1 MRDNSALGS
10 RIPAL
15 RLHSVVSRVA
25 TWVRPADDAC
35 ELPLV
40 HRLAIV
46 YLMLPMVI
54 WLAGWFEWWLGIPAA
69 LLLAAAVWQ
78 ALCGSWRPS
87 FTVAAVGVAAAA
99 ACWVM
104 LTPAGGVFD
113 IDLPDWTE
121 HQTTLLDLV
130 RYPWPTFLH
139 DPFRVYVPEEVH
151 SFPLLRYYLGYYMT
165 PGLAGHWLGP
175 SVLNWAVPL
184 WTWLGVALI
193 LRMFTRERRGWGAA
207 IAVLIFVFFSGMD
220 IMRVILTEGWTWFDP
235 SIEWD
240 GLPGIVVGVDHIE
253 WLGLWDVYMQ
263 YTSNMTALM
272 WSPQHFI
279 PAGLYVFLILQLRGH
294 RRFLAVS
301 GVLLAAAPFWSTFVA
316 VGLLPLIAALLWKN
330 GIRTFLR
337 WPNLMLAVPLAALT
351 ALYLTSGQ
359 TDFPREWIWERYE
372 WSLLARW
379 APMFYLSE
387 FLLLTALLWVLRPN
401 LRREPFF
408 IACAATLILLP
419 LYHYGLDN
427 TLALRASLPSLLLLC
442 WYCTETISE
451 HGRTKT
457 HTRRGKKYSLG
468 IACMA
473 VILAIGSVTAL
484 VDLARATNNDSW
496 LRYDV
501 RYADSGYTTLL
512 LGQQQNRENT
522 AYDIPNTLRLLL
534 DEDDIHPIHE
544 RRGELLAQSTFDVY
558 LEENHLVLVKDD
570 CKEDEPRR
578 FFLYTIPANQDDLPV
593 ETRALGLDYSEFSR
607 SMRFLRT
614 ESRPTSAGT
623 CVVRLPMPQY
633 AVAGFRVGQ
642 WAQDG
647 SMGWEAS
654 DNFDVQAGPLYR
666 SLTSGEPIIRSHF
679 DVYLSEN
686 RLVYVKEPCAW
697 ADTEHR
703 FFLHVSPLDDADLP
717 DERRVYGFDGLDFDF
732 GKYGILFDDWC
743 TAVRSLPDYGI
754 AKVATGQFTGEGE
767 VWRDMYAFLSDG
779 DIYRSLTSGEP
790 VIRSQF
796 DVYLTENRLV
806 YVKEPCAWADT
817 EHRFFLH
824 VSPLDDADLPSE
836 RREYGFDNLDFDFG
850 SYGFLIDDRC
860 ATVRSLPDYDI
871 AKIATGQFTA
881 EGEVWRDVYAFPV
894 GESE

>member
-1 MRDNSALGS
+1 MAGCVRFPCWRERVDLSYAVLREEREYKCIIPPCEGNETPVVRSHLDEWSAGMRDNSALGS

-193 LRMFTRERRGWGAA
+193 LRMFTRERRGWGIALAA
-207 IAVLIFVFFSGMD
+207 AVIIFFSGMD
-220 IMRVILTEGWTWFDP
+220 ILRMMLTG
-235 SIEWD
+235 EWRLIDVQVERD
-240 GLPGIVVGVDHIE
+240 GLPGIGVGVDHLE
-253 WLGLWDVYMQ
+253 WLGLWGVATQ
-263 YTSNMTALM
+263 YSSNMTALM

-279 PAGLYVFLILQLRGH
+279 PAGLYVLLMLQLRGH

-330 GIRTFLR
+330 GVRPFLR
-337 WPNLMLAVPLAALT
+337 WPNLILAVPLAALT

-408 IACAATLILLP
+408 IACIATLLLLP
-419 LYHYGLDN
+419 LYYFGYRGDLG
-427 TLALRASLPSLLLLC
+427 LRASLPSLLLLC
-442 WYCTETISE
+442 WYCAETIAERVHIRSG
-451 HGRTKT
+451 GRGG
-457 HTRRGKKYSLG
+457 RRYSVG
-468 IACMA
+468 IACMVA
-473 VILAIGSVTAL
+473 VLALGSATAL
-484 VDLARATNNDSW
+484 VELARATNNDSW

-512 LGQQQNRENT
+512 RRKTRRPENV
-522 AYDIPNTLRLLL
+522 AYDISNTLRALLNEN
-534 DEDDIHPIHE
+534 DAYE
-544 RRGELLAQSTFDVY
+544 RKGELLAQSTFDVY

-570 CKEDEPRR
+570 CKEDEPSR
-578 FFLYTIPANQDDLPV
+578 FFLYTIPASQDDLPP

-623 CVVRLPMPQY
+623 CVVRLPMPRY
-633 AVAGFRVGQ
+633 AVAGFRVVQ
-642 WAQDG
+642 LAQDG
-647 SMGWEAS
+647 SMGWKTSYNVSQSSQDDSAGWEAS
-654 DNFDVQAGPLYR
+654 DNFDTQVGPLYR
-666 SLTSGEPIIRSHF
+666 SLTSGEPIIRSQF
-679 DVYLSEN
+679 DVYLAEN

-703 FFLHVSPLDDADLP
+703 FFLHVSPLDDTDLP
-717 DERRVYGFDGLDFDF
+717 DDRRV
-732 GKYGILFDDWC
+732 
-743 TAVRSLPDYGI
+743 
-754 AKVATGQFTGEGE
+754 
-767 VWRDMYAFLSDG
+767 
-779 DIYRSLTSGEP
+779 
-790 VIRSQF
+790 
-796 DVYLTENRLV
+796 
-806 YVKEPCAWADT
+806 
-817 EHRFFLH
+817 
-824 VSPLDDADLPSE
+824 
-836 RREYGFDNLDFDFG
+836 YGFDNLDFDFG
-850 SYGFLIDDRC
+850 KYGVLFDEWC
-860 ATVRSLPDYDI
+860 AAVRPLPDYGI
-871 AKIATGQFTA
+871 AKIATGQFTD
-881 EGEVWRDVYAFPV
+881 EGELWRDMYPFPV
-894 GESE
+894 HESE

>member
-1 MRDNSALGS
+1 MRGNSALGS
-10 RIPAL
+10 RIPTL
-15 RLHSVVSRVA
+15 RLAPVVSRVA
-25 TWVRPADDAC
+25 AWVRPADDAH

-46 YLMLPMVI
+46 YLMLPVII
-54 WLAGWFEWWLGIPAA
+54 WLVGWFEWWLGVPAA
-69 LLLAAAVWQ
+69 LLAAAFWQ

-87 FTVAAVGVAAAA
+87 FTAAAVGVAAVA
-99 ACWVM
+99 ACWVI

-113 IDLPDWTE
+113 TDWTDWIE

-130 RYPWPTFLH
+130 RYPWPTFLQ
-139 DPFRVYVPEEVH
+139 DPLRAYVPEEVY
-151 SFPLLRYYLGYYMT
+151 SPPLLRYYLGYFMT

-175 SVLNWAVPL
+175 AALNWAVPI

-207 IAVLIFVFFSGMD
+207 IAVLVFVFFSGMD
-220 IMRVILTEGWTWFDP
+220 IMRVILTDGWAWFDL

-253 WLGLWDVYMQ
+253 WLGLWDVYTQ
-263 YTSNMTALM
+263 YSSNMTALM
-272 WSPQHFI
+272 WSPHHFI
-279 PAGLYVFLILQLRGH
+279 SAGLYVLLMLQLRGH

-330 GIRTFLR
+330 GVRPFLR
-337 WPNLMLAVPLAALT
+337 WPNLMLAVPLVALT

-387 FLLLTALLWVLRPN
+387 FLLLTALLWVLRPD

-408 IACAATLILLP
+408 IACAATLLLLP
-419 LYHYGLDN
+419 LYHYGWDN
-427 TLALRASLPSLLLLC
+427 ILSLRASLPSLLLLC
-442 WYCTETISE
+442 WYCTETMSE
-451 HGRTKT
+451 HGATRTY
-457 HTRRGKKYSLG
+457 TRRGKKYSLG

-473 VILAIGSVTAL
+473 AILAIGSVTAL
-484 VDLARATNNDSW
+484 VELARATNNDSR

-501 RYADSGYTTLL
+501 RYADSGHTTLL
-512 LGQQQNRENT
+512 RRPIRHPEIV
-522 AYDIPNTLRLLL
+522 AYDISNMLRALL
-534 DEDDIHPIHE
+534 DENDTYE
-544 RRGELLAQSTFDVY
+544 RRGELIAQSTFDVY
-558 LEENHLVLVKDD
+558 LEEDRLVLVKYG
-570 CKEDEPRR
+570 CREDEPGR
-578 FFLYTIPANQDDLPV
+578 FFLYMIPANQDDLPP

-607 SMRFLRT
+607 SMRFSGT
-614 ESRPTSAGT
+614 ERRPASGGT
-623 CVVRLPMPQY
+623 CIVRLPMPRY
-633 AVAGFRVGQ
+633 PVAGFRVGQ

-647 SMGWEAS
+647 SVDWEA
-654 DNFDVQAGPLYR
+654 NYEFDTHVEPLYH
-666 SLTSGEPIIRSHF
+666 SLTSGEPIIRSQF

-686 RLVYVKEPCAW
+686 RLTYVKEPCA
-697 ADTEHR
+697 
-703 FFLHVSPLDDADLP
+703 
-717 DERRVYGFDGLDFDF
+717 
-732 GKYGILFDDWC
+732 
-743 TAVRSLPDYGI
+743 
-754 AKVATGQFTGEGE
+754 Q
-767 VWRDMYAFLSDG
+767 
-779 DIYRSLTSGEP
+779 
-790 VIRSQF
+790 
-796 DVYLTENRLV
+796 
-806 YVKEPCAWADT
+806 ADT

-824 VSPLDDADLPSE
+824 VSPLDDADLPSD

-850 SYGFLIDDRC
+850 SYGILIDDRC

-871 AKIATGQFTA
+871 VKIATGQFTD

-894 GESE
+894 HESE